1 MNYFCTMEER
11 LDKILFDRGLVTSR
25 TRGEELIKNGD
36 VLVNGIS
43 IEKPGKK
50 IPIDAKILLLNEEL
64 TWVSRGALKLL
75 KAIEH
80 FELPIAD
87 KTFIDLGASTG
98 GFTEVLLSKNAKHV
112 FCVDVGHG
120 QLHERIRSNPSI
132 TNIEKTHIRELTNAH
147 VPEPVDGMVI
157 DVSFISLEK
166 VLPFTGAF
174 VKKSGILVAL
184 IKPQFELE
192 KRLLNKNGVVKS
204 ASNYPGILQRVEKSV
219 ADSNFEVKGIIDSP
233 IIGGDGNKEFLLFA
247 TKK

>member
-1 MNYFCTMEER
+1 MEER

-43 IEKPGKK
+43 VEKPGKK
-50 IPIDAKILLLNEEL
+50 IALDAKILLLNEEL

-75 KAIEH
+75 KAIEY
-80 FELPIAD
+80 FQISVTD

-98 GFTEVLLSKNAKHV
+98 GFTEVLLSKGAKHV

-132 TNIEKTHIRELTNAH
+132 TNLEKTHIRELTTAH
-147 VPEPVDGMVI
+147 VPEPVDGIVI

-166 VLPFTGAF
+166 VLPFTGSF
-174 VKKSGILVAL
+174 VKEGGTLVAL

-192 KRLLNKNGVVKS
+192 KRLLNKSGVVKS
-204 ASNYPGILQRVEKSV
+204 AVNYPGILQRIQKAAV
-219 ADSNFEVKGIIDSP
+219 DSHFEVNGIIDSP
-233 IIGGDGNKEFLLFA
+233 IIGGDGNKEFLMYA

>member
-1 MNYFCTMEER
+1 MNYFCIMEER
-11 LDKILFDRGLVTSR
+11 LDKILVDRGLVTSR

-50 IPIDAKILLLNEEL
+50 IPVDSKILLLNEEL

-80 FELPIAD
+80 FQISVTDL
-87 KTFIDLGASTG
+87 TFIDLGASTG
-98 GFTEVLLSKNAKHV
+98 GFTEVLLSKGANHV

-120 QLHERIRSNPSI
+120 QLHERIRSNAAI

-147 VPEPVDGMVI
+147 IPETVDGIVI

-166 VLPFTGAF
+166 VRPFTGKF
-174 VKKSGILVAL
+174 VKQGGILVAL

-192 KRLLNKNGVVKS
+192 KRFLNKHGVVKS
-204 ASNYPGILQRVEKSV
+204 ASVYPDILKRIEKAAV
-219 ADSNFEVKGIIDSP
+219 DSHFEIKGIIDSP

>member
-1 MNYFCTMEER
+1 MEER
-11 LDKILFDRGLVTSR
+11 LDKLLVDRGLVTSR

-50 IPIDAKILLLNEEL
+50 IPLDAKILLLNEEL

-80 FELPIAD
+80 FQISVSD
-87 KTFIDLGASTG
+87 KVFIDLGASTG
-98 GFTEVLLSKNAKHV
+98 GFTEVLLSKGAKHV
-112 FCVDVGHG
+112 YCVDVGHG
-120 QLHERIRSNPSI
+120 QLHERIRNNPSI
-132 TNIEKTHIRELTNAH
+132 TNLEKTHIRELTTAH
-147 VPEPVDGMVI
+147 IPQQADGIVI

-166 VLPFTGAF
+166 VLPFTGSF
-174 VKKSGILVAL
+174 VHSGGILVAL

-192 KRLLNKNGVVKS
+192 KKFLNKHGVVKS
-204 ASNYPGILQRVEKSV
+204 AAVYPEILKRMEKS
-219 ADSNFEVKGIIDSP
+219 ANDSHFDVQGIIDSP

-247 TKK
+247 VKK